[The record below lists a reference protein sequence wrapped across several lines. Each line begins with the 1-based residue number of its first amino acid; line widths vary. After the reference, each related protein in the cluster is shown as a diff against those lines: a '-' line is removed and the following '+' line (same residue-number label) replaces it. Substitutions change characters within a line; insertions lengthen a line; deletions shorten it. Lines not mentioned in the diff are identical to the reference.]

1 MVFSSLTFLFV
12 FLPIV
17 LLIYYIS
24 PRPLKNFVILL
35 FSLIFYAWGEPKF
48 IFLIIL
54 SILINYIGALQ
65 IVKNSSDTEKRKFI
79 FITLLLIDISILFF
93 FKYYG
98 FIISSIGSLFGID
111 LVIRDIPLPLGISF
125 YTFQQISYIIDV
137 YTKKTKVQKNL
148 INFAAY
154 ITMFPQLIAGPIVKY
169 NDIESQLKNRN
180 ENLTQFSSGVHRFI
194 IGLGKKVLL
203 ANSIGA
209 IWSEIK
215 VIPLN
220 EISILTSWIG
230 IIAFALQIYFDFS
243 GYSDMAIGLA
253 KMFGF
258 EFLENFNYPYIS
270 KSVTEFWRRWH
281 ISVGTWFREY
291 LYIPLG
297 GNKKGNLIQIRNLFV
312 VWLTTGLWHG
322 ASFNFIAWG
331 IYFGVILFI
340 EKIIFKNILNKLPSF
355 LCHIYTLILVL
366 IGWVIFDMNT
376 LSSAM
381 EYISIM
387 FGLSNNLV
395 VDKLSLFILS
405 NNIVILLI
413 GIICSTTL
421 LPNVFK
427 KLRCSLK
434 KSNIFIIISMYL
446 IIFILSI
453 SYLVGES
460 FNPFLYFRF

>member
-24 PRPLKNFVILL
+24 PNPLKNFVILL

-312 VWLTTGLWHG
+312 VWFTTGLWHG

-405 NNIVILLI
+405 NNIFILLI

>member
-169 NDIESQLKNRN
+169 NDLESQLKNRN

-312 VWLTTGLWHG
+312 VWFTTGLWHG

>member
-1 MVFSSLTFLFV
+1 M
-12 FLPIV
+12 
-17 LLIYYIS
+17 
-24 PRPLKNFVILL
+24 
-35 FSLIFYAWGEPKF
+35 
-48 IFLIIL
+48 
-54 SILINYIGALQ
+54 
-65 IVKNSSDTEKRKFI
+65 
-79 FITLLLIDISILFF
+79 
-93 FKYYG
+93 
-98 FIISSIGSLFGID
+98 
-111 LVIRDIPLPLGISF
+111 
-125 YTFQQISYIIDV
+125 

-148 INFAAY
+148 INFGAY

-169 NDIESQLKNRN
+169 NDIEGQLKNRN

-209 IWSEIK
+209 LWSEIK

-312 VWLTTGLWHG
+312 VWFTTGLWHG

>member
-258 EFLENFNYPYIS
+258 EFLDNFNYPYIS

-312 VWLTTGLWHG
+312 VWFTTGLWHG

>member
-1 MVFSSLTFLFV
+1 MVFSSLIFLFV

-209 IWSEIK
+209 LWSEIK

-312 VWLTTGLWHG
+312 VWFTTGLWHG

>member
-209 IWSEIK
+209 LWSEIK

-312 VWLTTGLWHG
+312 VWFTTGLWHG

>member
-169 NDIESQLKNRN
+169 NDIEGQLKNRN

-312 VWLTTGLWHG
+312 VWFTTGLWHG

-427 KLRCSLK
+427 KLRSSLK

>member
-79 FITLLLIDISILFF
+79 FITLLLIDISILLF

-312 VWLTTGLWHG
+312 VWFTTGLWHG

>member
-209 IWSEIK
+209 LWSEIK

-243 GYSDMAIGLA
+243 GYSDMASGLA

-312 VWLTTGLWHG
+312 VWFTTGLWHG

>member
-24 PRPLKNFVILL
+24 PKPLKNFVILL

-209 IWSEIK
+209 LWSEIK

-312 VWLTTGLWHG
+312 VWFTTGLWHG

-427 KLRCSLK
+427 KLRSSLK

>member
-312 VWLTTGLWHG
+312 VWFTTGLWHG

-434 KSNIFIIISMYL
+434 KSNIFIIISLYL

>member
-1 MVFSSLTFLFV
+1 M
-12 FLPIV
+12 
-17 LLIYYIS
+17 
-24 PRPLKNFVILL
+24 KNFVILL

-169 NDIESQLKNRN
+169 NDIEGQLKNRN

-312 VWLTTGLWHG
+312 VWFTTGLWHG

>member
-312 VWLTTGLWHG
+312 VWFTTGLWHG

-427 KLRCSLK
+427 KLRYSLK

>member
-312 VWLTTGLWHG
+312 VWFTTGLWHG

-421 LPNVFK
+421 LPNLFK

>member
-312 VWLTTGLWHG
+312 VWFTTGLWHG

-427 KLRCSLK
+427 KLRSSLK

>member
-24 PRPLKNFVILL
+24 PKPLKNFVILL

-169 NDIESQLKNRN
+169 NDIEGQLKNRN

-209 IWSEIK
+209 LWSEIK

-297 GNKKGNLIQIRNLFV
+297 GNKKGNLIQIRNLFI
-312 VWLTTGLWHG
+312 VWFTTGLWHG

>member
-169 NDIESQLKNRN
+169 NDIEGQLKNRN

-209 IWSEIK
+209 LWSEIK

-312 VWLTTGLWHG
+312 VWFTTGLWHG

-427 KLRCSLK
+427 KLRSSLK

>member
-169 NDIESQLKNRN
+169 NDIEGQLKNRN
-180 ENLTQFSSGVHRFI
+180 ENLTQFSSGVHRLI

-312 VWLTTGLWHG
+312 VWFTTGLWHG

>member
-148 INFAAY
+148 INFATY
-154 ITMFPQLIAGPIVKY
+154 ITMFPQLIAGPIVMY

-312 VWLTTGLWHG
+312 VWFTTGLWHG

>member
-24 PRPLKNFVILL
+24 PKPLKNFVILL

-297 GNKKGNLIQIRNLFV
+297 GNKKGNLIQIRNLFI
-312 VWLTTGLWHG
+312 VWFTTGLWHG

>member
-24 PRPLKNFVILL
+24 PKPLKNFVILL

-209 IWSEIK
+209 LWSEIK

-297 GNKKGNLIQIRNLFV
+297 GNKKGNLIQIRNLFI
-312 VWLTTGLWHG
+312 VWFTTGLWHG

>member
-24 PRPLKNFVILL
+24 PKPLKNFVILL

-169 NDIESQLKNRN
+169 NDIEGQLKNRN

-312 VWLTTGLWHG
+312 VWFTTGLWHG

>member
-1 MVFSSLTFLFV
+1 MVFSSLIFLFV

-312 VWLTTGLWHG
+312 VWFTTGLWHG

>member
-24 PRPLKNFVILL
+24 PKPLKNFVILL

-312 VWLTTGLWHG
+312 VWFTTGLWHG

-427 KLRCSLK
+427 KLRSSLK

>member
-312 VWLTTGLWHG
+312 VWFTTGLWHG

-381 EYISIM
+381 EYISVM

-427 KLRCSLK
+427 KLRSSLK

>member
-1 MVFSSLTFLFV
+1 M
-12 FLPIV
+12 
-17 LLIYYIS
+17 
-24 PRPLKNFVILL
+24 
-35 FSLIFYAWGEPKF
+35 
-48 IFLIIL
+48 
-54 SILINYIGALQ
+54 
-65 IVKNSSDTEKRKFI
+65 
-79 FITLLLIDISILFF
+79 
-93 FKYYG
+93 
-98 FIISSIGSLFGID
+98 
-111 LVIRDIPLPLGISF
+111 
-125 YTFQQISYIIDV
+125 

-148 INFAAY
+148 INFGAY

-169 NDIESQLKNRN
+169 NDIEGQLKNRN

-220 EISILTSWIG
+220 NISILTSWIG

-281 ISVGTWFREY
+281 ISVGAWFREY

-312 VWLTTGLWHG
+312 VWFTTGLWHG
-322 ASFNFIAWG
+322 ASFSFIAWG
-331 IYFGVILFI
+331 LYFGVILFI
-340 EKIIFKNILNKLPSF
+340 EKILLKNILNKLPSF

-381 EYISIM
+381 EYISVM

-395 VDKLSLFILS
+395 IDKLSLFILS

-427 KLRCSLK
+427 KLRSSLK

>member
-24 PRPLKNFVILL
+24 PKPLKNFVILL

-169 NDIESQLKNRN
+169 NDIEGQLKNRN

-209 IWSEIK
+209 LWSEIK

-312 VWLTTGLWHG
+312 VWFTTGLWHG

>member
-230 IIAFALQIYFDFS
+230 IIAFAFQIYCDFS

-297 GNKKGNLIQIRNLFV
+297 GNKKGNLIQIRNLFI
-312 VWLTTGLWHG
+312 VWFTTGLWHG

>member
-24 PRPLKNFVILL
+24 PKPLKNFVILL

-169 NDIESQLKNRN
+169 NDIEGQLKNRN

-209 IWSEIK
+209 LWSEIK

-297 GNKKGNLIQIRNLFV
+297 GNKKGSLIQIRNLFI
-312 VWLTTGLWHG
+312 VWFTTGLWHG

>member
-93 FKYYG
+93 FKHYG

-312 VWLTTGLWHG
+312 VWFTTGLWHG

>member
-312 VWLTTGLWHG
+312 VWFTTGLWHG

-427 KLRCSLK
+427 KLRFSLK

>member
-24 PRPLKNFVILL
+24 PKPLKNFVILL

-169 NDIESQLKNRN
+169 NDIEGQLKNRN

-297 GNKKGNLIQIRNLFV
+297 GNKKGNLIQIRNLFI
-312 VWLTTGLWHG
+312 VWFTTGLWHG

>member
-312 VWLTTGLWHG
+312 VWFTTGLWHG

-355 LCHIYTLILVL
+355 LCHIYILILVL